1 MLLQDEDENHQIV
14 LHIIQDLM
22 KKGQESQEIFLEHF
36 GRLGL
41 FGRVQSIAGP
51 IEEQEGAISM
61 DEKVEIKVSISFFI
75 FSYFFFTKQLYLYC
89 TKSFAMNKSV
99 KGNQFLHYFL
109 FDDQFIVNYY
119 KHISVICR

>member
-75 FSYFFFTKQLYLYC
+75 FSYFFTKQLYLYC
-89 TKSFAMNKSV
+89 TKYFAMNNSV
-99 KGNQFLHYFL
+99 NGSQFLHYFL
-109 FDDQFIVNYY
+109 FDDQFILNYLTN
-119 KHISVICR
+119 IFL

>member
-75 FSYFFFTKQLYLYC
+75 FSYFFFYKTIISLLHKIFCYEQIGEGQSIFTL
-89 TKSFAMNKSV
+89 FSV
-99 KGNQFLHYFL
+99 
-109 FDDQFIVNYY
+109 
-119 KHISVICR
+119 

>member
-14 LHIIQDLM
+14 LHIIEDLM

-41 FGRVQSIAGP
+41 FGRVLSIAGP

-75 FSYFFFTKQLYLYC
+75 FSYFFYKTIISLLHKIFCYEQFGEGQSMFTL
-89 TKSFAMNKSV
+89 FSV
-99 KGNQFLHYFL
+99 
-109 FDDQFIVNYY
+109 
-119 KHISVICR
+119 